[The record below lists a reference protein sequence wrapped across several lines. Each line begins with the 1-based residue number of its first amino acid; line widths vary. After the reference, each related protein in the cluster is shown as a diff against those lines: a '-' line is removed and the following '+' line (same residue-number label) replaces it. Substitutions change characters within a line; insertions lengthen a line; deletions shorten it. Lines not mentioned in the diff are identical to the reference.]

1 MQCSKFMLTCVA
13 FGLGAVSLASI
24 ALAISTDYWL
34 LLYEEVDSKKLVHI
48 DEELSENM
56 TLAKIPKF
64 FPVHSKIGLWR
75 FCVIKEM
82 IGQTCVALD
91 YSSSLKKSRQD
102 DDEKVTAIE
111 ISGAQR
117 EATPV
122 FLTGFFLVICSSLCN
137 AVGNIRGNVLTLLA
151 AVLYVNAGLSIAVGM
166 VLYITFIND
175 ETNHAMKSDGEGI
188 FRYTYGWSAY
198 LVGLCFFT
206 SETAAVICITLFIKR
221 YQTREEKLKMIPGLE
236 RKL

>member
-1 MQCSKFMLTCVA
+1 MLTCVA

-82 IGQTCVALD
+82 IGEYTITLRGFNFNFFSVFV
-91 YSSSLKKSRQD
+91 YSLYKLIWMTWENNSIYELLGLI
-102 DDEKVTAIE
+102 EKLLFCF
-111 ISGAQR
+111 S
-117 EATPV
+117 
-122 FLTGFFLVICSSLCN
+122 FFLK
-137 AVGNIRGNVLTLLA
+137 R
-151 AVLYVNAGLSIAVGM
+151 
-166 VLYITFIND
+166 F
-175 ETNHAMKSDGEGI
+175 GEGVG
-188 FRYTYGWSAY
+188 FPFDLTYVTFSTNCA
-198 LVGLCFFT
+198 
-206 SETAAVICITLFIKR
+206 
-221 YQTREEKLKMIPGLE
+221 
-236 RKL
+236 